1 MLVYIEVALVYIVY
15 IENNVSFIYFY
26 LMMQFPN
33 SI

>member
-1 MLVYIEVALVYIVY
+1 MLVYIEVALVY